1 MQDAMERGA
10 EFRVV
15 DNDCATADMEVDD
28 MCIDDEG
35 ERMHPAGP
43 ALDE

>member
-1 MQDAMERGA
+1 MQEATERGA

-35 ERMHPAGP
+35 GRMHPAGP
-43 ALDE
+43 VPDE